1 MTKFRDVFVKDIY
14 EDIPQIFKQL
24 YENGEIPEDVYDYF
38 LVDIG
43 VSKDLIDA
51 LSSQEKLIFIKS
63 LADFQKYKSTVEFI
77 NARMA
82 TDFAHIEEK
91 TKSFKFCSEINKF
104 DLDFEFEKWK
114 ENADLEKVK
123 E

>member
-1 MTKFRDVFVKDIY
+1 
-14 EDIPQIFKQL
+14 
-24 YENGEIPEDVYDYF
+24 
-38 LVDIG
+38 
-43 VSKDLIDA
+43 
-51 LSSQEKLIFIKS
+51 
-63 LADFQKYKSTVEFI
+63 
-77 NARMA
+77 MA

-123 E
+123 EQFIMLGKWDSQINKNIRPEEKKGLIVASGRKIKEKL

>member
-1 MTKFRDVFVKDIY
+1 MINHNDFHQFIHGLITDSGIRFRTV
-14 EDIPQIFKQL
+14 
-24 YENGEIPEDVYDYF
+24 
-38 LVDIG
+38 VDE
-43 VSKDLIDA
+43 S
-51 LSSQEKLIFIKS
+51 
-63 LADFQKYKSTVEFI
+63 QKYKSTVEFI